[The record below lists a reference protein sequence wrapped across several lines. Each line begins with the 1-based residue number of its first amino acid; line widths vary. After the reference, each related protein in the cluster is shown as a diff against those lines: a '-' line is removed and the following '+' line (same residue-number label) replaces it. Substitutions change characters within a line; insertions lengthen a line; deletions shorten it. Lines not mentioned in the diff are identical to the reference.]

1 MPIKACWKADY
12 KTTLKFFEVIKS
24 LMLRTAHNN
33 LYQHQ
38 GWTMVFTSAQCPHLV
53 IITTSQYRQEPVASH
68 KLTLLQSFA
77 VDTKKSSKLIN
88 KNFFR
93 FHGLDTETH
102 IFLLLAGRYL
112 EFLFKFFC
120 KIKFTT
126 KFLSTKIPENTDQK
140 NKSYILSS

>member
-1 MPIKACWKADY
+1 
-12 KTTLKFFEVIKS
+12 
-24 LMLRTAHNN
+24 
-33 LYQHQ
+33 
-38 GWTMVFTSAQCPHLV
+38 MVFTQCPHLV
-53 IITTSQYRQEPVASH
+53 IITSSQYRQEPVASH

-88 KNFFR
+88 KNCFR
-93 FHGLDTETH
+93 FPGLDTETH

-112 EFLFKFFC
+112 EFLFAFFR